1 MDTSD
6 TKACIQ
12 LEPTEILVW
21 LKRVSGDNPVF
32 LDPLT
37 FRHLVVLARSWS
49 CQPSIYGRSV
59 FNLQKWT
66 LPEYKERMKERKRGV
81 EMKPVLLSECR
92 VDLRFWTQRRMIRLR
107 LDVSEICECDGQS
120 HFKPSSGSVSLLW
133 KELCKWLY
141 VSVCGWKGRGL
152 LLWNCVV
159 NSLCLSADYSGM
171 GLGLQAWE
179 NPLLSKVIQLWA
191 QLLSNN
197 YSTLSRRVSCLKP
210 PIMHK
215 TEQLILTD
223 GFCVVVSLLVPRFV
237 CPDLWKGVCSWWF
250 GDESDR

>member
-1 MDTSD
+1 MGDLCLICKSGPCQN
-6 TKACIQ
+6 TKR
-12 LEPTEILVW
+12 EWRRE
-21 LKRVSGDNPVF
+21 
-32 LDPLT
+32 
-37 FRHLVVLARSWS
+37 
-49 CQPSIYGRSV
+49 
-59 FNLQKWT
+59 
-66 LPEYKERMKERKRGV
+66 RGV

-92 VDLRFWTQRRMIRLR
+92 VDLSFWTQRRMIRLR

-141 VSVCGWKGRGL
+141 VSVRGWKGRGL

-197 YSTLSRRVSCLKP
+197 YSTQSRRVSCLKTTHNAQDRTTNP
-210 PIMHK
+210 P
-215 TEQLILTD
+215 
-223 GFCVVVSLLVPRFV
+223 
-237 CPDLWKGVCSWWF
+237 WWF
-250 GDESDR
+250 LCRDSHFTLGSSVCVSRLVEGCV

>member
-1 MDTSD
+1 MLWCRYTHLHYVSLRTSEACTTLFVYLCAYSLSAFECVDVSTALCGSVIQYLYLVNAVANIISSQWLHCLSVTGQMDTSD

-66 LPEYKERMKERKRGV
+66 LPENKERMKERKRGV

-152 LLWNCVV
+152 LLWNC
-159 NSLCLSADYSGM
+159 S
-171 GLGLQAWE
+171 
-179 NPLLSKVIQLWA
+179 
-191 QLLSNN
+191 
-197 YSTLSRRVSCLKP
+197 
-210 PIMHK
+210 
-215 TEQLILTD
+215 
-223 GFCVVVSLLVPRFV
+223 
-237 CPDLWKGVCSWWF
+237 
-250 GDESDR
+250 